1 MCYFGGKVSEVFGF
15 TTRRLVKIQA
25 EDNAM
30 ALIKFK
36 SGALGNIEVTTAAR
50 PKDLEGSISILEK
63 KVPLSLVVLLQIKL
77 MYGNFKTKNFEIKK
91 KIYAEPIQCIWI

>member
-1 MCYFGGKVSEVFGF
+1 MERHLEKWWSALTNQGIHHLDLMCYFGEKVSEVFGF

-36 SGALGNIEVTTAAR
+36 SGALGNIEVTTATR
-50 PKDLEGSISILEK
+50 PKDLEGSISILGEK
-63 KVPLSLVVLLQIKL
+63 GTIIIGGFLCK
-77 MYGNFKTKNFEIKK
+77 
-91 KIYAEPIQCIWI
+91 